1 MKSGHALF
9 TTLHLSSPCI
19 FWGSEIIPC
28 SLLQPSLKTSAGHQ
42 WWPSFVIS
50 KRLSV
55 YPLASGE
62 EWWRVVKSGTTL
74 FTSRNPCVYRGF
86 RRFGE
91 EWREKSRVG
100 FLPAKRLW
108 QQTIFQITDGSSEEF
123 FLPTYRFVPGNGTKL
138 PCQRAISCR
147 NQAINERRLLPDR
160 TITPDLP
167 SKSGLLRTG
176 RNQKGFLYR

>member
-1 MKSGHALF
+1 MKSGYALF

-42 WWPSFVIS
+42 WWPNFVIS

-62 EWWRVVKSGTTL
+62 EWWRVVKSGASL

-86 RRFGE
+86 RRICE
-91 EWREKSRVG
+91 EWRVKTRVG
-100 FLPAKRLW
+100 FLQAKTTFQQPECFGQMEVVDRLKSFSRRIILCLAMAKSCPSRG
-108 QQTIFQITDGSSEEF
+108 Q
-123 FLPTYRFVPGNGTKL
+123 Y
-138 PCQRAISCR
+138 RAIVR
-147 NQAINERRLLPDR
+147 Q
-160 TITPDLP
+160 
-167 SKSGLLRTG
+167 
-176 RNQKGFLYR
+176 

>member
-1 MKSGHALF
+1 MYKRFARVKSGYALF

-100 FLPAKRLW
+100 FLRAKQLKLHPL
-108 QQTIFQITDGSSEEF
+108 FQITMIVLPKFSSRRII
-123 FLPTYRFVPGNGTKL
+123 LCPAMAQNCPSRGQY
-138 PCQRAISCR
+138 RAITR
-147 NQAINERRLLPDR
+147 Q
-160 TITPDLP
+160 
-167 SKSGLLRTG
+167 
-176 RNQKGFLYR
+176 

>member
-1 MKSGHALF
+1 MKSGYALF

-62 EWWRVVKSGTTL
+62 EWWRVVKSGASL

-91 EWREKSRVG
+91 EWRVKSRVG
-100 FLPAKRLW
+100 FLRAKQLKLHPL
-108 QQTIFQITDGSSEEF
+108 FQITMIVLSKFSSRRII
-123 FLPTYRFVPGNGTKL
+123 LCPAMAQNCPSRGQY
-138 PCQRAISCR
+138 RAITR
-147 NQAINERRLLPDR
+147 Q
-160 TITPDLP
+160 
-167 SKSGLLRTG
+167 
-176 RNQKGFLYR
+176 